1 MKVKGSAIISTL
13 DFVNINYGKAGL
25 KRILNV
31 LDETDKKVL
40 NETLFATFWYPLKTL
55 INLSKAV
62 DDEFGIG
69 DLSFIRRL
77 GSFSASHDLRTI
89 YRIFY
94 KIGSPQFVISRA
106 SQVFATYYDAGNLET
121 IDSGKGFV
129 ILELIDFP
137 EIDEVL
143 IQRISGWIEK
153 TLTLSGG
160 ENVKTIATIKEK
172 AGKEYVEFN
181 SKWD

>member
-13 DFVNINYGKAGL
+13 DFVNINYGKAGI
-25 KRILNV
+25 KRILHV
-31 LDETDKKVL
+31 LDESDREVL
-40 NETLFATFWYPLKTL
+40 NETLFATFWYPLRTL
-55 INLSKAV
+55 INLSRAV

-106 SQVFATYYDAGNLET
+106 SQVFATYYDAGNLMA

-129 ILELIDFP
+129 ILELTDFP

-160 ENVKTIATIKEK
+160 KDVKTIATIKEK